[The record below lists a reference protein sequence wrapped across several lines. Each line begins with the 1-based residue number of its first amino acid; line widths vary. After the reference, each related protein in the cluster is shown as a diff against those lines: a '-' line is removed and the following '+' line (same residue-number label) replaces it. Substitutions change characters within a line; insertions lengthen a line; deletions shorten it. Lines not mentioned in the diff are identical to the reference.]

1 MRLGARG
8 IARPSTGI
16 MPPRGV
22 PSSRANDARAVGPA
36 CGPQTPL
43 TTAGLDADVVEADLF
58 SFAPAAPFEAVY
70 EQTCL
75 CALTPGRWTEYEQR
89 LHGWLV
95 PGGRLAVAFMQTD
108 AAEGPPFACRPEAM
122 RRLFAADRGEWPADL
137 VPEPHPLGLA
147 ELTGILRRRG

>member
-1 MRLGARG
+1 
-8 IARPSTGI
+8 

-122 RRLFAADRGEWPADL
+122 RRLFAADRWEWPADL